1 MRRKRSLRDYAVV
14 GWFVAAIIVSIAHR
28 WIPEATWLMIHLIAL
43 GAVTHAIMV
52 WSAHFTSALL
62 KTREDERGRRLTN
75 LRLGGLAAGSLLVF
89 IGVPTALWWLVVV
102 GATIVSAAVGW
113 HAVVLVR
120 DLRRALPGRFR
131 ICIRYY
137 IAAACWVPVGAGLG
151 AALAFG
157 LDDRWHANLLVAHSM
172 TMLLGWVGLTVVG
185 TLVTFWPTV
194 LRTRMDDRAERL
206 AKEALPILIVALVV
220 VIVGAALGVRAVSA
234 VGILG
239 YAVGLVWFGRCL
251 VAPARR
257 RPPREFASASILAAA
272 LWSCVA
278 LILTSVHVAF
288 ADDIALATD
297 YPMLASIWVVGFLLQ
312 LVTGAL
318 SYLIPSVLGGGPRV
332 VRAGGAWFNKGA
344 ALRLVI
350 INGGLVVWLFPLP
363 SWAKVTVSLVV
374 LAALAAFVPILIGG
388 IRASV
393 KEKRLAMQGEPAS
406 TPVERENALTGN
418 GLMAGIAALAVA
430 LSLGLGMDPGAAGL
444 ASTDTASGVAAT
456 GRTVR
461 VEVKAH
467 DMVFEPASVE
477 VDPGDHVIIELT
489 NEDPTNLHDLM
500 IGGARTPRLGVGE
513 TAQLDLGVVGTGLQG
528 WCTVVGHRQMGMTFD
543 VIVRGGPGPEAS
555 DEPTADHS
563 GHAAT
568 ADPDATLGT
577 VVDPVAPAATEARVH
592 RHEFRASEVPLE
604 VAPGVW
610 QRRWTFNGGSVGPTL
625 RGRVGDV
632 FEITLINDGTMG
644 HSIDFHAGA
653 VAPDEPMRTIAPGE
667 SLVYRFTAERA
678 GVWMYHC
685 STMPMS
691 AHIAAGMHGAV
702 IIEPEEGLPEVDRE
716 YVLVQSE
723 VYTSDAGSAEQ
734 ATDVEA
740 ERIATGDPDF
750 VVFNGI
756 ANQYDQEMFEALVGE
771 KIRFFV
777 LAAGPNRPSS
787 FHIVGGQFD
796 TLYREGGYLLK
807 DRVDPFGMKGGGAQ
821 ALALQPAEGGF
832 VELTFTE
839 PGHYAT
845 VSHIMSDAER
855 GAHGFVHVS

>member
-1 MRRKRSLRDYAVV
+1 
-14 GWFVAAIIVSIAHR
+14 
-28 WIPEATWLMIHLIAL
+28 
-43 GAVTHAIMV
+43 
-52 WSAHFTSALL
+52 
-62 KTREDERGRRLTN
+62 
-75 LRLGGLAAGSLLVF
+75 
-89 IGVPTALWWLVVV
+89 
-102 GATIVSAAVGW
+102 
-113 HAVVLVR
+113 
-120 DLRRALPGRFR
+120 
-131 ICIRYY
+131 
-137 IAAACWVPVGAGLG
+137 
-151 AALAFG
+151 
-157 LDDRWHANLLVAHSM
+157 M

-363 SWAKVTVSLVV
+363 SWAKITVSLLV

-543 VIVRGGPGPEAS
+543 VIVRGGPATEAS

-577 VVDPVAPAATEARVH
+577 VVDPLAPAATEARVH

-777 LAAGPNRPSS
+777 LAAGPNRASS